1 MAAKVS
7 AKSKRAAKVKP
18 KKAAVKKAA
27 KVPAK
32 VPAAVARVSDDT
44 LERLP
49 GKVVTF
55 LMAVGTVPEIRAV
68 LVARGYTDAVHQEG
82 WRLLEQV
89 AGRSSLAPPPAAVS
103 EGAAAASATKTV
115 EEARDAIESWVS
127 INLGVADA
135 ALKLNYPAQ
144 HAHVFAGK
152 LKAERGAKA
161 VLVAQSF
168 LSRIESLDGSRK
180 GVHADDVKAL
190 ATLGERGIDAGARA
204 GVRELLGVVQEGAPS
219 GAPALKGAAVKAGSS
234 SQAAKL
240 ALYAWHSEWAGIA
253 QSVVTRRDY
262 RIRLGIAARRKAKK
276 PAEPPAVPK

>member
-7 AKSKRAAKVKP
+7 AKSKKVATAKT
-18 KKAAVKKAA
+18 KKTTVKKAPKA
-27 KVPAK
+27 PAK
-32 VPAAVARVSDDT
+32 AAATVARVSDDT

-55 LMAVGTVPEIRAV
+55 LMAIGTVPEVRAA

-82 WRLLEQV
+82 WRLLERV
-89 AGRSSLAPPPAAVS
+89 AGRSSLAPPSVEAGEAAT
-103 EGAAAASATKTV
+103 SATKTV
-115 EEARDAIESWVS
+115 EEARNAIASWVS
-127 INLGVADA
+127 TNLGVADA

-168 LSRIESLDGSRK
+168 LSRVESLDGSRK
-180 GVHADDVKAL
+180 GAHADDAKAL
-190 ATLGERGIDAGARA
+190 ATLGERGIDAKARA
-204 GVRELLGVVQEGAPS
+204 GVRELLGVVQEGARP
-219 GAPALKGAAVKAGSS
+219 GASAPKGAAVRAGSTTE
-234 SQAAKL
+234 AAKL
-240 ALYAWHSEWAGIA
+240 ALYAWYSEWAGIA

-276 PAEPPAVPK
+276 PTEPPAAPK